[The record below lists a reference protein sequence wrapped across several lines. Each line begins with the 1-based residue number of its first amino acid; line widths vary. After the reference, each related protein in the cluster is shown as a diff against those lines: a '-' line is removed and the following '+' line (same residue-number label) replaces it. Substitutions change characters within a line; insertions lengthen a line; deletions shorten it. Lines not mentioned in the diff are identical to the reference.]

1 MQKSSQE
8 KRIFHTAVLVGG
20 LALTLAGCGVGSAPA
35 AERFSERGAV
45 ATVDAPLRPPEWAED
60 EGMIFALREDGRE
73 LVMLDPDESVDGTR
87 SFFVTLSDELE
98 GVAGENLAL
107 ERGRSPDFIYLPI
120 PERDRVVV
128 AKNDDML
135 EARSFGAGESPVR
148 VALGGTSIGSNAQT
162 LYALSDDGRTVTVV
176 DLEQPTEVAGE
187 IDVGVS
193 EDALIEASGEDGFW
207 LAGPE
212 GVVLYEGSTPER
224 RGDLSLETGA
234 LAVDAAA
241 AQRAYAGDSAS
252 GRIMVV
258 EPGEGGELQIVAETE
273 LGSQAEYLAA
283 QEGRLYAATN
293 EALVVLDSETLEIV
307 ETVEFGPILQG
318 ENLEG
323 SKPSGLAVGEE
334 TAYLTLEGEP
344 YLLLVEKP

>member
-1 MQKSSQE
+1 VQKSKQE
-8 KRIFHTAVLVGG
+8 KRAFHTAILVAG
-20 LALTLAGCGVGSAPA
+20 LALTLAGCGAGSVPA
-35 AERFSERGAV
+35 AEGSSERGEV
-45 ATVDAPLRPPEWAED
+45 ATVDAPLHAPEWAED
-60 EGMIFALREDGRE
+60 EGVMFALREDGRE
-73 LVMLDPDESVDGTR
+73 LVMLNPNESVDGTR
-87 SFFVTLSDELE
+87 SFLVTLSDELE

-128 AKNDDML
+128 AENDDML
-135 EARSFGAGESPVR
+135 EARRFGAGESPVR

-176 DLEQPTEVAGE
+176 DLEQPTEVAAKV
-187 IDVGVS
+187 DVGAS

-212 GVVLYEGSTPER
+212 GVALYEGSTPER
-224 RGDLSLETGA
+224 WGELSLEAGA
-234 LAVDAAA
+234 LTVDASVP
-241 AQRAYAGDSAS
+241 QRAYAGDSAS
-252 GRIMVV
+252 GHVMLV
-258 EPGEGGELQIVAETE
+258 EPGEGGELQIAAEAE
-273 LGSQAEYLAA
+273 LELPVEYLAA

-293 EALVVLDSETLEIV
+293 EELVVLDSETLEIV

-323 SKPSGLAVGEE
+323 SKPSGLAVGEG
-334 TAYLTLEGEP
+334 TVYLTLEGEP

>member
-1 MQKSSQE
+1 MQKSRQE
-8 KRIFHTAVLVGG
+8 KKASRTALMVAG
-20 LALTLAGCGVGSAPA
+20 LTLILAGCGAGSAPA
-35 AERFSERGAV
+35 AEGPSERGAL
-45 ATVDAPLRPPEWAED
+45 ATVDAPLRAPSWSED
-60 EGMIFALREDGRE
+60 EGVVFALREDGRE
-73 LVMLDPDESVDGTR
+73 LVMLDPNESIDGTR
-87 SFFVTLSDELE
+87 SFLVTLSDELE

-128 AKNDDML
+128 AENDDML

-176 DLEQPTEVAGE
+176 DLEQPTEVSAE
-187 IDVGVS
+187 VEVGVS
-193 EDALIEASGEDGFW
+193 EDVLIEASGEDGFW

-212 GVVLYEGSTPER
+212 GVALYEGSAPER
-224 RGDLSLETGA
+224 RGELSLEAGT

-241 AQRAYAGDSAS
+241 PQRAYAGDNVS
-252 GRIMVV
+252 GRVVVV
-258 EPGEGGELQIVAETE
+258 EPGEGGELQIAAEAE
-273 LGSQAEYLAA
+273 LESPAEYLAA

-293 EALVVLDSETLEIV
+293 EELVVLDSETLEIV
-307 ETVEFGPILQG
+307 ETVKFGPILQG

-323 SKPSGLAVGEE
+323 TEPSGLAVGG
-334 TAYLTLEGEP
+334 ADVYVTLEGEP
-344 YLLLVEKP
+344 YLLIVEKP

>member
-1 MQKSSQE
+1 MQKSTQE
-8 KRIFHTAVLVGG
+8 KKVFHTAILVAG
-20 LALTLAGCGVGSAPA
+20 LALMLAGCGAGSAPA
-35 AERFSERGAV
+35 AEGSSERGAV
-45 ATVDAPLRPPEWAED
+45 ATVDAPLRAPEWAED
-60 EGMIFALREDGRE
+60 ESVIFALREDGRE
-73 LVMLDPDESVDGTR
+73 LVMLDPNESIDGTR
-87 SFFVTLSDELE
+87 SFLVTLSDELE

-120 PERDRVVV
+120 PERDQVVV
-128 AKNDDML
+128 AENDDML

-187 IDVGVS
+187 VDVGVS

-207 LAGPE
+207 LAGPK

-224 RGDLSLETGA
+224 WGDLSLEAGA

-241 AQRAYAGDSAS
+241 PQRAYAGDSAS
-252 GRIMVV
+252 GRVVVV
-258 EPGEGGELQIVAETE
+258 EPGEGGELQIVAEAE
-273 LGSQAEYLAA
+273 LESPAEYLAA

-323 SKPSGLAVGEE
+323 SKPSGLAVGEG
-334 TAYLTLEGEP
+334 TVYVTLEGEP